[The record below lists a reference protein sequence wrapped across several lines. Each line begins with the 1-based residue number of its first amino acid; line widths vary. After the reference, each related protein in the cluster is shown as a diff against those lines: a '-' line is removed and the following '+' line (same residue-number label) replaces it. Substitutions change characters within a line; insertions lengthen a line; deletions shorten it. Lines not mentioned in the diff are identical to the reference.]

1 MLSQES
7 GTLLKLKRGRQ
18 GDKSP
23 LTGTKISTAFCEL
36 ERCSKSSRHNKGDEM
51 TQDQVWEKQS
61 LLRPKLCGSELAFA
75 HKFSKKIYFY
85 FTISMRGSH
94 KGAYFRKRGGQAHVV
109 YDGTQRLFWV

>member
-1 MLSQES
+1 MLSQEL

-51 TQDQVWEKQS
+51 TQDQVWGKQS

-85 FTISMRGSH
+85 FTISM
-94 KGAYFRKRGGQAHVV
+94 
-109 YDGTQRLFWV
+109 